1 MGRGDCHT
9 CLLLED
15 YYRLKVKDYLL
26 AVKLAP
32 WSPFTGAVL
41 VSDDLSHSKKVTFE
55 AGQALLA
62 HWRACEKCRRTDA
75 A

>member
-1 MGRGDCHT
+1 MGREDCHT

-26 AVKLAP
+26 AVKTAP
-32 WSPFTGAVL
+32 WSPLTGAVL
-41 VSDDLSHSKKVTFE
+41 VSNDLSRCKDVTFK

-62 HWRACEKCRRTDA
+62 HWKACEQCRRTHA